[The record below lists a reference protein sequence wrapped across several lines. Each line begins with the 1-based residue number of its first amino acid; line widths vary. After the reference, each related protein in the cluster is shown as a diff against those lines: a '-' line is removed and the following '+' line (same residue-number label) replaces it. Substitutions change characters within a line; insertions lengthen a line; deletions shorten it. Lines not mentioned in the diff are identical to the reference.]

1 MNKANALECAL
12 HLGAVIGIEEK
23 EQTPRITAIR
33 RDQTEMLTDS
43 MNRPVQKMSVGNKNK
58 PMVDETTTPGEE
70 CDAMETDIRS
80 KFQEMEQ
87 ELQPQDQKREK
98 EMAIREGKTTMTYV
112 DYVGKRV
119 IGQRTVVIVLLVEN
133 LSTLSENALRIKGR
147 NEPT

>member
-12 HLGAVIGIEEK
+12 HLEAVIGIEEK
-23 EQTPRITAIR
+23 EKTPRITAIR

-43 MNRPVQKMSVGNKNK
+43 MNRLVQKMSVGNKNK

-70 CDAMETDIRS
+70 CDAMETDIGS
-80 KFQEMEQ
+80 EFQEMEQ

-112 DYVGKRV
+112 DYVGKGV

-133 LSTLSENALRIKGR
+133 LSTLSKNALRIKGR